1 MKENIASKTIGNRKI
16 IIELRFEAVPSIIDR
31 KGTLIEAIEKT
42 NPSLFQYWEMNS
54 DGMVMILYLDTQ
66 DMNAK
71 RQREL
76 EDI

>member
-1 MKENIASKTIGNRKI
+1 MYNLSQGKVSYFSKFEIQGGIINI
-16 IIELRFEAVPSIIDR
+16 SIQKFDD
-31 KGTLIEAIEKT
+31 
-42 NPSLFQYWEMNS
+42 S